1 MQKFSRRK
9 FIGTSTM
16 GALAL
21 GSLPLESFKMSPTPF
36 NWPLSFQSW
45 GVKDLLAKDFD
56 NTLRKIQAI
65 GFKGIEMCS
74 PEGYKSSGFGPLT
87 KLSVSELRK
96 KIEDAGL
103 FCKTCHFQHS
113 EVKGNALPKTIDWAK
128 ELGLH
133 DIVLSGAALR
143 EDATLDQWKEVVD
156 ELNKAAVQVRNAG
169 LQFVY
174 HNHTI
179 GPEINGEQLYDILM
193 RLFDPELVKMQFQIA
208 SISEGFNVIKYIK
221 KYSGRFTSLHM
232 HDWDPEKKK
241 IVPLGQG
248 IVDWKKLLLAAK
260 KGGIS
265 EYGMIL
271 ELESVPPDDPVQD
284 LIVSYSYL
292 ETLGL

>member
-1 MQKFSRRK
+1 MQNFSRRK
-9 FIGTSTM
+9 FIGTSAM

-21 GSLPLESFKMSPTPF
+21 GSLPLESFKISPTPF

-74 PEGYKSSGFGPLT
+74 PEGYKWAGFGPLT
-87 KLSVSELRK
+87 KLTASELRK

-103 FCKTCHFQHS
+103 FCKTCHFQQL
-113 EVKGNALPKTIDWAK
+113 EVTGEGLPKTIEWAK
-128 ELGLH
+128 ELGLVN
-133 DIVLSGAALR
+133 IVLAAAALG
-143 EDATLDQWKEVVD
+143 EDATYDQWKEVVD
-156 ELNKAAVQVRNAG
+156 KLNESALKIKDAG

-208 SISEGFNVIKYIK
+208 CISEGFDVIGYIEKYH
-221 KYSGRFTSLHM
+221 GRFVSLHM

-241 IVPLGQG
+241 IVPLGKG
-248 IVDWKKLLLAAK
+248 IVDWKKLLVTAWQT
-260 KGGIS
+260 GIAD
-265 EYGMIL
+265 YGMIL
-271 ELESVPPDDPVQD
+271 ELESRPPDDPVQD
-284 LIVSYSYL
+284 LAISYNYL

>member
-9 FIGTSTM
+9 FIGTSAM
-16 GALAL
+16 GTLAL
-21 GSLPLESFKMSPTPF
+21 GSLPLESFKISPTPF

-56 NTLRKIQAI
+56 NTLKKIQAI

-74 PEGYKSSGFGPLT
+74 PQGYKWSGFGSLINLT
-87 KLSVSELRK
+87 ASELRK

-103 FCKTCHFQHS
+103 FCKTCHFQQL
-113 EVKGNALPKTIDWAK
+113 EVTGDALPKTIEWAK

-133 DIVLSGAALR
+133 DIVLAAAALG
-143 EDATLDQWKEVVD
+143 EDATYDQWKEVVD
-156 ELNKAAVQVRNAG
+156 KLNESALKIKDAG

-208 SISEGFNVIKYIK
+208 SISEGFDIIGYLAKYR
-221 KYSGRFTSLHM
+221 GRYISLHM
-232 HDWDPEKKK
+232 HDWDPVKKK

-248 IVDWKKLLLAAK
+248 MVDWKKLLVTAWQSGLAD
-260 KGGIS
+260 
-265 EYGMIL
+265 YGLIL

-284 LIVSYSYL
+284 LATSFTYL
-292 ETLGL
+292 NNLEI

>member
-1 MQKFSRRK
+1 MQRISRRK
-9 FIGTSTM
+9 FIGTSAM
-16 GALAL
+16 GALAF
-21 GSLPLESFKMSPTPF
+21 GSLPLESFKISPTPF

-74 PEGYKSSGFGPLT
+74 PEGYKWSGFGSLT
-87 KLSVSELRK
+87 KLTASELRK

-103 FCKTCHFQHS
+103 FCKTCHFQQL
-113 EVKGNALPKTIDWAK
+113 EVTGDALPKTIDWAK
-128 ELGLH
+128 ELGLQY
-133 DIVLSGAALR
+133 IVLASAALR
-143 EDATLDQWKEVVD
+143 EDATYDQWKEVVD
-156 ELNKAAVQVRNAG
+156 KLNESALKIKDAG
-169 LQFVY
+169 LQFAY

-208 SISEGFNVIKYIK
+208 TISEGFDVIDYLAKYK
-221 KYSGRFTSLHM
+221 GRYFALHM

-248 IVDWKKLLLAAK
+248 IIDWKKLLVTAWQT
-260 KGGIS
+260 GIS

-271 ELESVPPDDPVQD
+271 ELESRPPDDPVQD
-284 LIVSYSYL
+284 LATSYSYL
-292 ETLGL
+292 ETLKL